1 MRMLNNRKGLAPVV
15 ATIILSG
22 VVLIVGISAWTLTY
36 SISSGLQTSYYEGVE
51 SQIETISERF
61 TVEKI
66 GYDNTTETLHV
77 WIYNYGEVDIEV
89 DVYVRGDVEGSNV
102 GATSISRGAFAEI
115 TVSFGDFLSPGSEL
129 VVEVIS
135 RRQNIV
141 YQPYIVTAT
150 QE

>member
-1 MRMLNNRKGLAPVV
+1 MRMLNNRKGLTPVI

-51 SQIETISERF
+51 SQVETVSERF

-66 GYDNTTETLHV
+66 GYDNATKTLHV
-77 WIYNYGEVDIEV
+77 WIYNYGEVDIEA
-89 DVYVRGDVEGSNV
+89 DLYVRGDAEGSNL
-102 GATSISRGAFAEI
+102 GPTSMSRGAFAAI
-115 TVSFGDFLSPGSEL
+115 TVSFEDFLSPGSEL

-141 YQPYIVTAT
+141 YQTYIVTAA